1 MKKVQVS
8 INPTEI
14 KSVNFNNSF
23 TKKQGEKFSLQV
35 KSEAAIKL
43 NTTNP
48 VMALV
53 IVNIKVED
61 PDKSIQIAVETIT
74 GVTVSTFIDD
84 LEGFIRTKYL
94 PVIIMA
100 ANEKIRNLTMSL
112 GMPIRLPNP
121 VFGEGEVVQSE
132 GLTQ

>member
-121 VFGEGEVVQSE
+121 VFGEGEAVQSE

>member
-121 VFGEGEVVQSE
+121 VFGEGEEVQSE

>member
-1 MKKVQVS
+1 MKKIQVT

-14 KSVNFNNSF
+14 KSVTYNNSF
-23 TKKQGEKFSLQV
+23 TKKQGERFSLQI

-43 NTTNP
+43 NPTNP

-53 IVNIKVED
+53 VLNIKVDD
-61 PDKSIQIAVETIT
+61 PDGCIQINMETIT
-74 GVTVSTFIDD
+74 GITVSTFIDD

-94 PVIIMA
+94 PIIMMQS
-100 ANEKIRNLTMSL
+100 NEKVRSLTTTL

-121 VFGEGEVVQSE
+121 VFGEGEAEASE

>member
-14 KSVNFNNSF
+14 KNVVYNNNFS
-23 TKKQGEKFSLQV
+23 KKQGEKFSLQV

-53 IVNIKVED
+53 LINIKVED
-61 PDKSIQIAVETIT
+61 PDKSIQLAVETIT

-84 LEGFIRTKYL
+84 LEGFIRSKYL

-100 ANEKIRNLTMSL
+100 ANEKIRSLTMNL

-121 VFGEGEVVQSE
+121 VFGEGEMPQTE

>member
-14 KSVNFNNSF
+14 KNVVYNNNFS
-23 TKKQGEKFSLQV
+23 KKQGEKFSLQV

-53 IVNIKVED
+53 LINIKVED
-61 PDKSIQIAVETIT
+61 PDKSIQLAVETIT

-84 LEGFIRTKYL
+84 LEGFIRSKYL

-100 ANEKIRNLTMSL
+100 ANEKIRSLTLNL

-121 VFGEGEVVQSE
+121 VFGEGEMPQTE

>member
-14 KSVNFNNSF
+14 KSVSYNNNF

-53 IVNIKVED
+53 LVNIKVED
-61 PDKSIQIAVETIT
+61 PDKCISIAVETIT

-121 VFGEGEVVQSE
+121 VFGEGEAPQTE

>member
-121 VFGEGEVVQSE
+121 VFGEGETVQSE

>member
-1 MKKVQVS
+1 MDKDK
-8 INPTEI
+8 PTFIYRDGMTADKEYVEWLSEI
-14 KSVNFNNSF
+14 KRRF
-23 TKKQGEKFSLQV
+23 KKCQLK
-35 KSEAAIKL
+35 AAIKL

-53 IVNIKVED
+53 LINIKVED
-61 PDKSIQIAVETIT
+61 PDKSIQLAVETIT

-84 LEGFIRTKYL
+84 LEGFIRSKYL

-100 ANEKIRNLTMSL
+100 ANEKIRSLTMNL

-121 VFGEGEVVQSE
+121 VFGEGEMPQTE